1 MTLTEVISV
10 PRPLLKELYEHFD
23 KIEEILATLEELSD
37 KKGLKRI
44 EKSLEEYE
52 KKDYVTVANPKKI
65 REVLMKD
72 WALPYKSVFTRGFTK
87 EFNKLPKSTKEQI
100 LKALEKTVANPYAG
114 TKLRGKLE
122 GLWRCRAGKYRAI
135 YTIDEEEKTIV
146 FLDVGLRKSIYDWHD
161 KTKNLNAVV
170 NLSRPTKAY
179 FA

>member
-10 PRPLLKELYEHFD
+10 PRPLLKELYEHFG

-72 WALPYKSVFTRGFTK
+72 
-87 EFNKLPKSTKEQI
+87 
-100 LKALEKTVANPYAG
+100 
-114 TKLRGKLE
+114 
-122 GLWRCRAGKYRAI
+122 
-135 YTIDEEEKTIV
+135 
-146 FLDVGLRKSIYDWHD
+146 
-161 KTKNLNAVV
+161 
-170 NLSRPTKAY
+170 
-179 FA
+179 